1 MKSLIVKNKLPLAF
15 GVIMLFLG
23 LLFRSSNITL
33 ALFIVCIVGF
43 LTLILIRTG
52 LTLKLLAFSIEYL
65 KRGSLGD
72 YLVLERGVDVSKELL
87 EEIIKLKKG
96 GNAPN
101 RTVVLEL
108 QKKLLMQNK
117 GLLSLSSFW
126 EPNAFDGQDNKF
138 TDSEYYD
145 HGQFTSYV
153 YWENET
159 VKVAALKNVYTEA
172 WYTIP
177 KDNRNVSI
185 IDPYIYDLNGREILM
200 TSIMLPIILN
210 GKFMGVIGVDIEL
223 KEIKEIQKD
232 IVLYKN
238 RYKGHD
244 IEKIKEILIGRN
256 DELGI
261 LGKMIKAATLNQ
273 MEITNRLLETAS
285 EVTNT
290 SQELTLVSQESAKA
304 VEEIAKTIEQIART
318 ATEQASDSENGVRQI
333 LELGNLIEKDQL
345 YLVDLNHSADTV
357 ETMKNEGSVS
367 ITELKKRTAERER
380 YMERIQEG
388 IIKTNQSAEKIN
400 SASQMIQAV
409 ADQTNLLAL
418 NAAIEAARAGE
429 AGRGFAVVAEEIRKL
444 AEQSGQSTRDIA
456 EIVKELQVNS
466 QNAVEIIDKSSVIT
480 KQQEE
485 SVSITDERFEG
496 IAIAIEET
504 KKIINKLNNTGQDM
518 EEKKNQI
525 TDVLKK
531 LACIAEE
538 NAASTQQVSA
548 ASEEQTASMIEI
560 AHASEGLAQLAKGLQ
575 ESIDKF
581 NS

>member
-1 MKSLIVKNKLPLAF
+1 MIMQNKLPLAF
-15 GVIMLFLG
+15 GGIMVLLG
-23 LLFRSSNITL
+23 LLFRAPGTTL
-33 ALFIVCIVGF
+33 TLLIVCIVGF
-43 LTLILIRTG
+43 LAFLLVRTSQ
-52 LTLKLLAFSIEYL
+52 TLKLLTFAIEYL

-72 YLVLERGVDVSKELL
+72 YLVLERGVDASKKLL
-87 EEIIKLKKG
+87 QEIAVLLKGRK
-96 GNAPN
+96 AAD

-117 GLLSLSSFW
+117 GLLSLSTFW
-126 EPNAFDGQDNKF
+126 EPNAFDGQDDKF

-145 HGQFTSYV
+145 HGKFTSYV

-159 VKVAALKNVYTEA
+159 VKVTALKNVYTEA

-177 KDNRNVSI
+177 KESRKVSI
-185 IDPYIYDLNGREILM
+185 IEPYIYDLGGREILM
-200 TSIMLPIILN
+200 TSIMRPIIIN
-210 GKFMGVIGVDIEL
+210 GKFLGVIGSDIEL
-223 KEIKEIQKD
+223 KEIQEIQKD
-232 IVLYKN
+232 IVLFEN

-244 IEKIKEILIGRN
+244 IEKIKQALMGRN

-261 LGKMIKAATLNQ
+261 LGQVIKAATINQ
-273 MEITNRLLETAS
+273 KEITNRLLQTAS

-290 SQELTLVSQESAKA
+290 SQELTLISQESAKA
-304 VEEIAKTIEQIART
+304 VEEIAKTIEQIAGT

-333 LELGNLIEKDQL
+333 LELGNLIEKDQN
-345 YLVDLNHSADTV
+345 YLVDLNRSADTV
-357 ETMKNEGSVS
+357 ETMKNEGTVS
-367 ITELKKRTAERER
+367 IVELKKRTAERER

-456 EIVKELQVNS
+456 EIVKELQINS

-480 KQQEE
+480 KQQED
-485 SVSITDERFEG
+485 SVSITDQRFEG
-496 IAIAIEET
+496 IALAIEET
-504 KKIINKLNNTGQDM
+504 KKIIERLNTAGQEM
-518 EEKKNQI
+518 EKKKDQI

-531 LACIAEE
+531 LAHIAEE

-560 AHASEGLAQLAKGLQ
+560 AHASEGLSLVAKELQ

-581 NS
+581 NN